1 MSADDESNTTLA
13 GADAGA
19 GSSADGSLLMRAVDV
34 TDDGKYVCSLSNSLG
49 STETTLELQVL
60 G

>member
-1 MSADDESNTTLA
+1 MSADDESNSTEAAAVGT
-13 GADAGA
+13 
-19 GSSADGSLLMRAVDV
+19 SADGSLLMRAVDV

-49 STETTLELQVL
+49 STETTLDLQVL